1 MRAAELALTLS
12 NMHIEIDKVIRST
25 ASNLY
30 NTFQTDNKD
39 NEQADKEATM
49 HNMMVNYLVY
59 SSINSKY
66 KKYFD
71 LGKVALDTSVEALGN
86 DPSGIAGTTL
96 NLHENNVFTFTKRQN
111 KNSEQTT
118 VVDLCNAL
126 ARSGV
131 EKAVVDAAMKQATKE
146 KRGNVYYEVSTKID

>member
-1 MRAAELALTLS
+1 MRQAELASVLS
-12 NMHIEIDKVIRST
+12 NMQTEIDNIIHST
-25 ASNLY
+25 AVSLY
-30 NTFQTDNKD
+30 NTFQTNSKD

-59 SSINSKY
+59 SSVNSKY

-71 LGKVALDTSVEALGN
+71 LGKVALDTGVEALGT
-86 DPSGIAGTTL
+86 DPSGKAGSTL
-96 NLHENNVFTFTKRQN
+96 NLHENNVFTFTKKQN

-146 KRGNVYYEVSTKID
+146 KRGNVYYEVSTIV